1 MSGHSKWSTI
11 KHKKGRADAKRGKI
25 FTKIIR
31 EITVA
36 AREGGGDLNSNP
48 RLRAGVAAA
57 KAANMPADNIK
68 RAVQRGTGELP
79 GVNYE
84 EMSFEGYGPGGVA
97 VMLELLTDNRNRT
110 TPEIRHLFSKNG
122 GNLGENGCV
131 SWLFTRR
138 GLILVP
144 RTPEMDDDEV
154 MEVVLEA
161 GAEDLDIDDED
172 YYRVFTSPDELH
184 AVKERLETAGL
195 EVEAAQMDME
205 PSSTTRLEGKAA
217 QQMIRLME
225 AFEDQDDVQNVCRSR
240 ITGHRLGAGGRRG
253 QPIPYRIGR
262 GRASAR
268 HRAIAAPRR
277 SPALS
282 GVHCRRPRP

>member
-48 RLRAGVAAA
+48 RLRVAVAAA

-110 TPEIRHLFSKNG
+110 TPEIRHIFSKNG

-144 RTPEMDDDEV
+144 RIPEMDDDEV

-161 GAEDLDIDDED
+161 GAEDLDIEDED

-205 PSSTTRLEGKAA
+205 PSSTTRLEGKVA

-225 AFEDQDDVQNVCRSR
+225 AFEDQDDVQNVWANFD
-240 ITGHRLGAGGRRG
+240 IDDELL
-253 QPIPYRIGR
+253 
-262 GRASAR
+262 
-268 HRAIAAPRR
+268 AAE
-277 SPALS
+277 
-282 GVHCRRPRP
+282 

>member
-225 AFEDQDDVQNVCRSR
+225 AFEDQDDVQNVWANFD
-240 ITGHRLGAGGRRG
+240 IDDELL
-253 QPIPYRIGR
+253 
-262 GRASAR
+262 
-268 HRAIAAPRR
+268 AAE
-277 SPALS
+277 
-282 GVHCRRPRP
+282 

>member
-11 KHKKGRADAKRGKI
+11 KHKKGRADAKRGKL

-36 AREGGGDLNSNP
+36 GREGGGDIDSNP
-48 RLRAGVAAA
+48 RLRAAVAAA

-97 VMLELLTDNRNRT
+97 VMLELLTDNRNRS

-131 SWLFTRR
+131 SWLFTRQ

-144 RTPEMDDDEV
+144 RAPEMDDDQV

-161 GAEDLDIDDED
+161 GAEDLDIEDED

-205 PSSTTRLEGKAA
+205 PSNTTRLEGKAA

-225 AFEDQDDVQNVCRSR
+225 AFEDHDDVQNVWANFD
-240 ITGHRLGAGGRRG
+240 IDDELL
-253 QPIPYRIGR
+253 
-262 GRASAR
+262 
-268 HRAIAAPRR
+268 AAE
-277 SPALS
+277 
-282 GVHCRRPRP
+282 

>member
-11 KHKKGRADAKRGKI
+11 KHKKGRADAKRGKV

-36 AREGGGDLNSNP
+36 ARESGGDPDSNP
-48 RLRAGVAAA
+48 RLRAAVAAA

-68 RAVQRGTGELP
+68 RAIDRGTGDLD
-79 GVNYE
+79 GVAYE

-110 TPEIRHLFSKNG
+110 TPEIRHLFSKYG

-131 SWLFTRR
+131 SWLFTRK

-144 RTPEMDDDEV
+144 RSDEV
-154 MEVVLEA
+154 GEDKIMELAIEA
-161 GAEDLDIDDED
+161 GDQDLDTDDED
-172 YYRVFTSPDELH
+172 YFRIYTTPDELH
-184 AVKERLETAGL
+184 AVKDNLEAAGQV
-195 EVEAAQMDME
+195 VEAAQMEME

-217 QQMIRLME
+217 QRMIRLMD
-225 AFEDQDDVQNVCRSR
+225 AFDDHDDVQNVWANFD
-240 ITGHRLGAGGRRG
+240 IDDELLAEG
-253 QPIPYRIGR
+253 
-262 GRASAR
+262 
-268 HRAIAAPRR
+268 
-277 SPALS
+277 
-282 GVHCRRPRP
+282 